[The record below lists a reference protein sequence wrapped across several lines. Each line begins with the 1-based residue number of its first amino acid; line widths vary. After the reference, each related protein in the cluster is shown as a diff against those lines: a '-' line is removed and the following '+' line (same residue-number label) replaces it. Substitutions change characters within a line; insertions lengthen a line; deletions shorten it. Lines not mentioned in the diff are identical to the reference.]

1 MNHIQSIG
9 NNGLTSFTCPW
20 LFSLDSRAVRPK
32 LTLATVKQQRASW
45 EKKSQRC
52 MLNIYTLV
60 FRILLK
66 RVFTLQLYQ
75 NVFFLVC
82 SCFYPLRLITKAH
95 TQILEGNIKVA
106 GEESK

>member
-1 MNHIQSIG
+1 
-9 NNGLTSFTCPW
+9 
-20 LFSLDSRAVRPK
+20 
-32 LTLATVKQQRASW
+32 
-45 EKKSQRC
+45 

-82 SCFYPLRLITKAH
+82 SCFYLLRLITKAH

-106 GEESK
+106 GEKSQ

>member
-1 MNHIQSIG
+1 
-9 NNGLTSFTCPW
+9 
-20 LFSLDSRAVRPK
+20 
-32 LTLATVKQQRASW
+32 
-45 EKKSQRC
+45 

-66 RVFTLQLYQ
+66 WVFTLQLYR

-82 SCFYPLRLITKAH
+82 SGFYPLLLITKAH